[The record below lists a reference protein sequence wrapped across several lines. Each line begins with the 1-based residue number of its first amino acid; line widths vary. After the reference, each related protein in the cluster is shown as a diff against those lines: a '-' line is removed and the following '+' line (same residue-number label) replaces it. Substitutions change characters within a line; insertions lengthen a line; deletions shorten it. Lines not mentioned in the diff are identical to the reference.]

1 MRMNPAGQVPVLT
14 DGKKVITESDAVIRY
29 VDENVH
35 TGSTLI
41 PDESSPVGKEVARLW
56 KLINAVKVEIVTFG
70 VVNFQD
76 LSKSGLHPM
85 AQGMK
90 GFLGKR
96 SDEIKKN
103 LTALAD
109 KYPDLRDAYNV
120 KIESA
125 FNFQQNYQN
134 RELVVQVLNDLEK
147 TFDEMERTLKK
158 VIEEQGVSDPWLVG
172 PRFTAAD
179 IALTTLLDRISF
191 LGLAE
196 RYFTPE
202 VRPLLYSY
210 FKRLGTRK
218 SVQQVRAGIAG
229 IPRLFILRKLKK
241 SSPFVVGALA
251 VGIAAAVAYN
261 IVNKK

>member
-1 MRMNPAGQVPVLT
+1 M
-14 DGKKVITESDAVIRY
+14 
-29 VDENVH
+29 
-35 TGSTLI
+35 
-41 PDESSPVGKEVARLW
+41 
-56 KLINAVKVEIVTFG
+56 
-70 VVNFQD
+70 
-76 LSKSGLHPM
+76 
-85 AQGMK
+85 
-90 GFLGKR
+90 
-96 SDEIKKN
+96 
-103 LTALAD
+103 
-109 KYPDLRDAYNV
+109 
-120 KIESA
+120 
-125 FNFQQNYQN
+125 
-134 RELVVQVLNDLEK
+134 
-147 TFDEMERTLKK
+147 
-158 VIEEQGVSDPWLVG
+158 G

-196 RYFTPE
+196 QYFTPE

>member
-1 MRMNPAGQVPVLT
+1 M
-14 DGKKVITESDAVIRY
+14 
-29 VDENVH
+29 
-35 TGSTLI
+35 
-41 PDESSPVGKEVARLW
+41 
-56 KLINAVKVEIVTFG
+56 F
-70 VVNFQD
+70 
-76 LSKSGLHPM
+76 
-85 AQGMK
+85 
-90 GFLGKR
+90 
-96 SDEIKKN
+96 
-103 LTALAD
+103 
-109 KYPDLRDAYNV
+109 
-120 KIESA
+120 
-125 FNFQQNYQN
+125 
-134 RELVVQVLNDLEK
+134 ELVFLDQQH
-147 TFDEMERTLKK
+147 KK
-158 VIEEQGVSDPWLVG
+158 ITWSGQQCIFMLWYFTEQGVSDPWLVG

>member
-1 MRMNPAGQVPVLT
+1 M
-14 DGKKVITESDAVIRY
+14 
-29 VDENVH
+29 
-35 TGSTLI
+35 I
-41 PDESSPVGKEVARLW
+41 PDESSPVGKEVAHLW
-56 KLINAVKVEIVTFG
+56 KLINAVKVEIITFG

-90 GFLGKR
+90 GLGKR
-96 SDEIKKN
+96 FDEIKKK
-103 LTALAD
+103 LTGLAD

-134 RELVVQVLNDLEK
+134 RELVVQILNDLEK
-147 TFDEMERTLKK
+147 TFDEIERTLKK
-158 VIEEQGVSDPWLVG
+158 VTEEQGVSDPWLVG

-202 VRPLLYSY
+202 VHPLLYSY
-210 FKRLGTRK
+210 YQRLGTRK